1 MTTTEYEEKGR
12 RKLVEDFNNADCEMI
27 YEFTKGKYESIDCFA
42 TASTGEKFA
51 IELKN
56 RDISIDKYDDVMIEL
71 HKYNALMIAHEESG
85 YTPLF
90 RVYFQDG
97 VLTWDI
103 SKIDING
110 RVEEMKCAESTFNYS
125 HKKIKKIILLKKE
138 EAIDKKRSNRNN
150 SQRTDGGTDSQQHSK
165 IC

>member
-12 RKLVEDFNNADCEMI
+12 KKLIEDFNNADCEMI
-27 YEFTKGKYESIDCFA
+27 YEFTKGKFDSVDCFA
-42 TASTGEKFA
+42 TASTGQKFA

-56 RDISIDKYDDVMIEL
+56 RDISLDKYDDVLLEL
-71 HKYNALMIAHEESG
+71 HKYNALMAAYIYSG
-85 YTPLF
+85 YTPIF

-110 RVEEMKCAESTFNYS
+110 RVEEMKCAESTFNYE
-125 HKKIKKIILLKKE
+125 HKIIKKIIMLKKE
-138 EAIDKKRSNRNN
+138 EAINDKKRSGKHN
-150 SQRTDGGTDSQQHSK
+150 
-165 IC
+165 C